1 MNEKNNTAEQEVKKV
16 IYENIEEW
24 VREKVQNYLQEIL
37 EEEVTE
43 FLGRKKHER
52 KVDEEKVVGYRNG
65 YGKERKF
72 SMQNGT
78 ITLKRPRLREVEEK
92 FESAMMPLYAKRT
105 KQITELLPELY
116 LQGLAAGDFEIAL
129 RGVLGSAAPLSESS
143 ISRLKAKWQ
152 SEYESWKLQPLEQVE
167 VVYLWVD
174 GVYVKAGLEKD
185 KACLLVALAGL
196 SDGRKVFLTIE
207 AGVRESTQSWAAM
220 LRKLKDRGLKA
231 PKLVIG
237 DGHLGIWA
245 GLKNIYPEAKEQRCW
260 NHRLVNILDRVQKKD
275 LEQAQIM
282 VKKIPYAE
290 TLKQAEKLKLEFQA
304 WAKQKGYVEAALL
317 IDTDW
322 DRMTAFYQF
331 PKSHWKHLRT
341 TNPIESVFSSVRLR
355 TDAAKR
361 FKKVD
366 NASALI
372 WKILLLAE
380 KTFHKLNSP
389 KLLIDVFNG
398 VSFKDGLLLISNST
412 SNLEHAA

>member
-1 MNEKNNTAEQEVKKV
+1 VNEKNNTAEPEVKKV

-52 KVDEEKVVGYRNG
+52 KVDEEKIVGYRNG

-143 ISRLKAKWQ
+143 IARLKAKWQ

-304 WAKQKGYVEAALL
+304 WAKQKGYMEAALL

-366 NASALI
+366 NATALI

-389 KLLIDVFNG
+389 KLLKDVFNG
-398 VSFKDGLLLISNST
+398 VSFNDGLPLTSNST
-412 SNLEHAA
+412 TNLEHAA

>member
-1 MNEKNNTAEQEVKKV
+1 MNEKNNTAEPEVKKV

>member
-1 MNEKNNTAEQEVKKV
+1 MTERNDSVEQEAKKV
-16 IYENIEEW
+16 VYENIEEW
-24 VREKVQNYLQEIL
+24 VRGKVQNYLQEIL

-43 FLGRKKHER
+43 FLGRGKHER
-52 KVDEEKVVGYRNG
+52 KEQEEKVAGYRNG

-72 SMQNGT
+72 SMQGGT

-105 KQITELLPELY
+105 KEISGLLPELY
-116 LQGLAAGDFEIAL
+116 LQGLAAGDFELAL
-129 RGVLGSAAPLSESS
+129 RGILGSAAPLSESS
-143 ISRLKAKWQ
+143 IVRLKAKWQ
-152 SEYESWKLQPLEQVE
+152 SEYESWKLIRLEEVE

-196 SDGRKVFLTIE
+196 SDGRKEFLTIE
-207 AGVRESTQSWAAM
+207 TGVRESTQSWSAM
-220 LRKLKDRGLKA
+220 LRKLKERGLSS

-237 DGHLGIWA
+237 DGNLGIWA
-245 GLKNIYPEAKEQRCW
+245 GLRNIYPEAKEQRCW

-275 LEQAQIM
+275 LDLASSM
-282 VKKIPYAE
+282 LKKIPYAD
-290 TLKQAEKLKLEFQA
+290 TLKLSERLKSEFQS
-304 WAKQKGYVEAALL
+304 WARQKGYVEAAGLL
-317 IDTDW
+317 DVDW

-366 NASALI
+366 NATSLI

-380 KTFHKLNSP
+380 KNFHKLNSP
-389 KLLIDVFNG
+389 KLLKDVFIGIIFN
-398 VSFKDGLLLISNST
+398 DGLPLISNLT

>member
-1 MNEKNNTAEQEVKKV
+1 MNEKNNTAEREVKKV
-16 IYENIEEW
+16 LYENLEEW
-24 VREKVQNYLQEIL
+24 VREKVQKYLQEIL

-52 KVDEEKVVGYRNG
+52 KINEEKVAGYRNG

-78 ITLKRPRLREVEEK
+78 ITIKRPRLREVEEK
-92 FESAMMPLYAKRT
+92 FESAIMPLYAKRT
-105 KQITELLPELY
+105 KQISELLPELY

-129 RGVLGSAAPLSESS
+129 RGLLGSAAPLSESS
-143 ISRLKAKWQ
+143 IARLKVKWQ
-152 SEYESWKLQPLEQVE
+152 SEYESWKMQSLEQVE

-196 SDGRKVFLTIE
+196 SDGRKIFLTIE
-207 AGVRESTQSWAAM
+207 TGVRESTQSWGAM

-275 LEQAQIM
+275 LEQAQVM

-290 TLKQAEKLKLEFQA
+290 TLKQAEKLKLEFQT

-331 PKSHWKHLRT
+331 PKAHWKHLRT

-366 NASALI
+366 NATALI

-398 VSFKDGLLLISNST
+398 ISFKDGLPVTSNST

>member
-1 MNEKNNTAEQEVKKV
+1 M
-16 IYENIEEW
+16 
-24 VREKVQNYLQEIL
+24 
-37 EEEVTE
+37 
-43 FLGRKKHER
+43 
-52 KVDEEKVVGYRNG
+52 
-65 YGKERKF
+65 
-72 SMQNGT
+72 
-78 ITLKRPRLREVEEK
+78 
-92 FESAMMPLYAKRT
+92 
-105 KQITELLPELY
+105 
-116 LQGLAAGDFEIAL
+116 
-129 RGVLGSAAPLSESS
+129 
-143 ISRLKAKWQ
+143 
-152 SEYESWKLQPLEQVE
+152 
-167 VVYLWVD
+167 D

-207 AGVRESTQSWAAM
+207 AGVRESTQSWATM

-389 KLLIDVFNG
+389 KLLIDVFNDI
-398 VSFKDGLLLISNST
+398 SFKDGLPLISNST
-412 SNLEHAA
+412 SNLVHAA

>member
-1 MNEKNNTAEQEVKKV
+1 MNEKNNTAEPEVKKV

-52 KVDEEKVVGYRNG
+52 KVDEEKIVGYRNG

-143 ISRLKAKWQ
+143 IARLKAKWQ

-304 WAKQKGYVEAALL
+304 WAKQKGYMEAALL

-366 NASALI
+366 NATALI

-389 KLLIDVFNG
+389 KLLKDVFNG
-398 VSFKDGLLLISNST
+398 VSFNDGLPLTSNST
-412 SNLEHAA
+412 TNLEHAA

>member
-1 MNEKNNTAEQEVKKV
+1 MNEKNNTTEQEVKKV
-16 IYENIEEW
+16 VYENIEEW

-52 KVDEEKVVGYRNG
+52 KVEEEKVVGYRNG

-143 ISRLKAKWQ
+143 IARLKAKWQ

-207 AGVRESTQSWAAM
+207 AGVRESTQSWATM

-389 KLLIDVFNG
+389 KLLIDVFNDI
-398 VSFKDGLLLISNST
+398 SFKDGLPLISNST
-412 SNLEHAA
+412 SNLVHAA